1 MKKWL
6 FRILLVLALAVSGYT
21 ACAWNSTR
29 GLKIYLMKT
38 KMGAFLASTWQIA
51 LLAAILLWLPVVI
64 VLLVRLSRR
73 AKGKTPSAQTVPV
86 GAAATVIEPRRAAS
100 VTAAV
105 PVQPTAP
112 MEETELIPP
121 AAPAEETELIPSAAP
136 AEETELIPPAAPA
149 EETEL
154 IPPAAPAEET
164 IPLEPAASAANAEPA
179 EAAVPEPK
187 AEQTRPAGP
196 RFCARCGNPVTGK
209 FCARCG
215 AKVER

>member
-21 ACAWNSTR
+21 AWAWNSTR

-86 GAAATVIEPRRAAS
+86 GAAATVIEPRRAAP

-121 AAPAEETELIPSAAP
+121 AAPAEETELIQ
-136 AEETELIPPAAPA
+136 
-149 EETEL
+149 
-154 IPPAAPAEET
+154 PAAPAEET

>member
-86 GAAATVIEPRRAAS
+86 GAAATVIEPRRAAP

-121 AAPAEETELIPSAAP
+121 AAPAEETVLIQPAVP
-136 AEETELIPPAAPA
+136 AEETELIQPV
-149 EETEL
+149 
-154 IPPAAPAEET
+154 APAEET

>member
-6 FRILLVLALAVSGYT
+6 FRILLVLALAMSGYT
-21 ACAWNSTR
+21 AWAWNSTR

-73 AKGKTPSAQTVPV
+73 AKGRTPSAQTVPV
-86 GAAATVIEPRRAAS
+86 GAAATVIEPRRAAP

-121 AAPAEETELIPSAAP
+121 AAPAEETVLIQPTAP

-154 IPPAAPAEET
+154 IQPAAPAEET
-164 IPLEPAASAANAEPA
+164 ELIQPAAPA
-179 EAAVPEPK
+179 EE
-187 AEQTRPAGP
+187 T
-196 RFCARCGNPVTGK
+196 
-209 FCARCG
+209 
-215 AKVER
+215 

>member
-6 FRILLVLALAVSGYT
+6 FRILLALALAVSGYT
-21 ACAWNSTR
+21 VWAWNSTR

-121 AAPAEETELIPSAAP
+121 AAPV
-136 AEETELIPPAAPA
+136 EETELIPPAAPA

-154 IPPAAPAEET
+154 IQPAAPAEET

>member
-112 MEETELIPP
+112 
-121 AAPAEETELIPSAAP
+121 AEETELIPSAAP
-136 AEETELIPPAAPA
+136 AEETVLIQPTAPM
-149 EETEL
+149 EETVL

-187 AEQTRPAGP
+187 AEQTRPAEP

>member
-21 ACAWNSTR
+21 AWAWNSTR

-73 AKGKTPSAQTVPV
+73 AKGRTPSAQTVPV
-86 GAAATVIEPRRAAS
+86 GAAATVIEPRRAAP

-112 MEETELIPP
+112 M
-121 AAPAEETELIPSAAP
+121 
-136 AEETELIPPAAPA
+136 

>member
-73 AKGKTPSAQTVPV
+73 AKGRTPSAQTVPV
-86 GAAATVIEPRRAAS
+86 GAAATVIEPRRAAP

-121 AAPAEETELIPSAAP
+121 AAPAEETELIQ
-136 AEETELIPPAAPA
+136 
-149 EETEL
+149 
-154 IPPAAPAEET
+154 PAAPAEET

>member
-112 MEETELIPP
+112 MEETELIQP
-121 AAPAEETELIPSAAP
+121 T
-136 AEETELIPPAAPA
+136 APA

>member
-112 MEETELIPP
+112 VEETELIPP
-121 AAPAEETELIPSAAP
+121 AAPAEETELIQ
-136 AEETELIPPAAPA
+136 PAAPA
-149 EETEL
+149 EETEP
-154 IPPAAPAEET
+154 IPSAVPAEET

-209 FCARCG
+209 FCALCG

>member
-73 AKGKTPSAQTVPV
+73 AKGRTPSAQTVPV

-112 MEETELIPP
+112 
-121 AAPAEETELIPSAAP
+121 

-154 IPPAAPAEET
+154 IQPAAPAEETVLIQPTAPAEET

>member
-6 FRILLVLALAVSGYT
+6 FRILLALALAVSGYT
-21 ACAWNSTR
+21 VWAWNSTR

-86 GAAATVIEPRRAAS
+86 GAAATVIEPRRAAP

-121 AAPAEETELIPSAAP
+121 AAPAEETELIQ
-136 AEETELIPPAAPA
+136 
-149 EETEL
+149 
-154 IPPAAPAEET
+154 PAAPAEET

-179 EAAVPEPK
+179 ETAVPEPK

>member
-6 FRILLVLALAVSGYT
+6 FRILLALALAVSGYT
-21 ACAWNSTR
+21 VWAWNSTR

-86 GAAATVIEPRRAAS
+86 GAAATVIEPRRAAP

-105 PVQPTAP
+105 QVPPTAP
-112 MEETELIPP
+112 VEETELIPP
-121 AAPAEETELIPSAAP
+121 TAPVEETELIQ
-136 AEETELIPPAAPA
+136 PAAPA
-149 EETEL
+149 EETV
-154 IPPAAPAEET
+154 
-164 IPLEPAASAANAEPA
+164 PLEPAASAANAEPA